1 MSTKSQSDSVIQALR
16 QGDLIE
22 QQPSYQIYE
31 VLKVIGNQILVI
43 CLTNWTIQSIAAQD
57 VLPPF

>member
-16 QGDLIE
+16 QGDLIA

-57 VLPPF
+57 IVPLF

>member
-16 QGDLIE
+16 QGDLIA

-57 VLPPF
+57 IVPPF